1 MPHWKNT
8 LIIEHGFDR
17 LEIWL
22 DRSEYPGQLDALK
35 AHCRKV
41 KHVVGE
47 MPYNLRWKSQ
57 LEIFQPTTECLQE
70 LNRALGGTVNA
81 QIAYAEPAIDLIPR
95 SSNITKRL
103 EKTFLESAVPKYLR
117 NPTILVEGTT
127 WYFERPTD
135 DKGQRSERVLV
146 AYADRPSKLNNRRH
160 WKNGLPCLHIE
171 MRLSGAPALQ
181 RVGIVSINDLI
192 RFPHSSFWKSRIELY
207 QLPSKTQLGQLVGK
221 IEGKDRDVGDRALV
235 KRATQWMQKH
245 TVAESGQFVL
255 YNALRGFDRR
265 ALNSHRVSF
274 KQWLS
279 DAVSS
284 DRTAS
289 R

>member
-1 MPHWKNT
+1 MQNRKNT

-41 KHVVGE
+41 KHIVGE
-47 MPYNLRWKSQ
+47 MPYNPRWKSQ

-70 LNRALGGTVNA
+70 LNQALGGTVFT
-81 QIAYAEPAIDLIPR
+81 QITYAEPAIDLIPR
-95 SSNITKRL
+95 SSKITKRL

-117 NPTILVEGTT
+117 NAAILVEGST
-127 WYFERPTD
+127 WYFERLTD
-135 DKGQRSERVLV
+135 DKGQRHERVLV
-146 AYADRPSKLNNRRH
+146 AYADKPSKLNNRRY
-160 WKNGLPCLHIE
+160 WVKGLPCLHIE
-171 MRLSGAPALQ
+171 MRLSGAPALE
-181 RVGIVSINDLI
+181 RAGIHSINDLI
-192 RFPHSSFWKSRIELY
+192 LFQHSSFWNSRIELY
-207 QLPSKTQLGQLVGK
+207 QLPSKTQLGQVVGK
-221 IEGKDRDVGDRALV
+221 MQGKDRDVGDRALV
-235 KRATQWMQKH
+235 KRATQWMQQH

-255 YNALRGFDRR
+255 HNALRGLDRR

-274 KQWLS
+274 KQWLA
-279 DAVSS
+279 DVVSS